1 MNSTILGPPS
11 ESTNLDLAS
20 PFSQSNATFITSTVN
35 QHQSVSLNQ
44 NSNQTMSYA
53 ALATAG
59 GNNPISAATNAAAM
73 NQTQQQAQQSMRQ
86 EFDIFKAAKSGLL
99 IACQDIIDRLGTDEL
114 TRLDS
119 DGASPIHW
127 AALGG
132 HVHVLRFFAECRV
145 PLDIRCNNNLG
156 SQPIHWACCNGHIG
170 AVDILLNNDVNI
182 DTLDNKG
189 CSPLIIAAQF
199 GRTSLAGYL
208 MGRGARLQLVD
219 KEGDNALHWAAF
231 KGHNELV
238 RLLVHSGFNPRQK
251 DNFGQ
256 TVLHLAC
263 LSGTLQ
269 TVMDLVEQDGVEL
282 DTEDH
287 NGNKPTKLAEG
298 RKNWEIVAYMNR
310 ALKRHTSIFPQ
321 IDMSILL
328 FGPPGKS
335 KLPMLFCLFG
345 LFVLGYPTYIFKI
358 LPGTIYELQTVHLI
372 FVFTNILMLIF
383 LVKTHNTDPG
393 TLAKNT
399 NEYDHSIRQMAF
411 YDAWRQNDAGYNPLR
426 WFIK

>member
-1 MNSTILGPPS
+1 MNNLSKLEIDLNS
-11 ESTNLDLAS
+11 ESTNLELSS
-20 PFSQSNATFITSTVN
+20 PFSQSNLTFLTNSTPTLVDHN
-35 QHQSVSLNQ
+35 NLVSSRISNLVAPS
-44 NSNQTMSYA
+44 NSHNSTMAYSN
-53 ALATAG
+53 LAGPNSGIIPA
-59 GNNPISAATNAAAM
+59 GNNPITAASNATAMANSAGNNNNA
-73 NQTQQQAQQSMRQ
+73 MRQ

-114 TRLDS
+114 TKLDS

-170 AVDILLNNDVNI
+170 AVDILLNNEVNI

-256 TVLHLAC
+256 TALHLAC
-263 LSGTLQ
+263 LSGTLR
-269 TVMDLVEQDGVEL
+269 V
-282 DTEDH
+282 
-287 NGNKPTKLAEG
+287 
-298 RKNWEIVAYMNR
+298 W
-310 ALKRHTSIFPQ
+310 
-321 IDMSILL
+321 
-328 FGPPGKS
+328 
-335 KLPMLFCLFG
+335 
-345 LFVLGYPTYIFKI
+345 
-358 LPGTIYELQTVHLI
+358 
-372 FVFTNILMLIF
+372 VFRNF
-383 LVKTHNTDPG
+383 
-393 TLAKNT
+393 
-399 NEYDHSIRQMAF
+399 
-411 YDAWRQNDAGYNPLR
+411 
-426 WFIK
+426 